1 MFLVLLLLPLAH
13 AISIHHRLFH
23 PKASSFEYAPRAQLP
38 LDSAPPFSP
47 SLSDDISQ
55 QIRSLQD
62 LSLDLDNALYQ
73 VALQRDGDQSD
84 SQWDISSVKLCHL
97 LHATSDTIVLHT
109 KGDDVHAIDY
119 FVSPVLHNGACP
131 KRKGKKRRGATPATF
146 SATSLNTTV
155 ITYSHKTSP
164 LPELRTPPTLTTDG
178 EPVKPVPEKTFLQ
191 KYWMYLVPLLIVLL
205 ISGGP
210 EDDQPRRAQ

>member
-23 PKASSFEYAPRAQLP
+23 PKASSFEYTPRAQLP

-47 SLSDDISQ
+47 SLSEDISQ

-84 SQWDISSVKLCHL
+84 SQWDISSVKLVSLGLYAC
-97 LHATSDTIVLHT
+97 LH
-109 KGDDVHAIDY
+109 
-119 FVSPVLHNGACP
+119 FPPN
-131 KRKGKKRRGATPATF
+131 
-146 SATSLNTTV
+146 LNSSV
-155 ITYSHKTSP
+155 ISCT
-164 LPELRTPPTLTTDG
+164 
-178 EPVKPVPEKTFLQ
+178 
-191 KYWMYLVPLLIVLL
+191 
-205 ISGGP
+205 
-210 EDDQPRRAQ
+210 PRRTRLFCTPKEMMSTP